1 MLCRNV
7 KRLEWRVAIFGPEGP
22 DAEILLNRG
31 GGGGFF
37 LKGLVIG
44 KNLTLQKRWALTSI

>member
-7 KRLEWRVAIFGPEGP
+7 KRLEWRVAIFGPEGNV
-22 DAEILLNRG
+22 LLNRG